1 VKHLRCFLFLLLFAL
16 VLTGCGTSV
25 QEPYE
30 YSRDGWTVTVYPEES
45 VIREGENIYL
55 YTIEDQGSRVSY
67 DITFPDG
74 SRYHWTAT
82 DGGGMG
88 GWSEDFD
95 ENQFLF
101 ADFLV
106 DALKASVPQAYR
118 GHPILA
124 LILLAVGIW
133 QIKYPET
140 LFYVN
145 RGWMFREAEP
155 SDAYLAMTRVGGGI
169 VIIVGVILF
178 FV

>member
-1 VKHLRCFLFLLLFAL
+1 MKQWRIPLLLLIL
-16 VLTGCGTSV
+16 VLLTGCGTSV

-30 YSRDGWTVTVYPEES
+30 YSRDGWSVTVDPENATIS
-45 VIREGENIYL
+45 HGQNIYR

-67 DITFPDG
+67 GITFPDG
-74 SRYHWTAT
+74 SSYHWTAT
-82 DGGGMG
+82 DSGGMG

-95 ENQFLF
+95 EDQLIF
-101 ADFLV
+101 AEFLV
-106 DALKASVPQAYR
+106 DALEASVPQAYG

-133 QIKYPET
+133 QMKYPET

-155 SDAYLAMTRVGGGI
+155 SDTYLAMTRVGGGI
-169 VIIVGVILF
+169 VIIAGVILF